1 MGVDNLPYLAKD
13 PERRFWFIGYMILK
27 NKTNHSLIFN
37 LFYHSFHD
45 KLLIKIKYVVL
56 RYR

>member
-13 PERRFWFIGYMILK
+13 PEGRFWFIGDMILK

-37 LFYHSFHD
+37 LFYYHSFHD
-45 KLLIKIKYVVL
+45 KLQKFVVL
-56 RYR
+56 RYM